1 MNNSCKIE
9 ELKTI
14 QNSLI
19 SALSSEINKGLEC
32 VNTKEASEVI
42 DMIKDISKTEKNYYE
57 SCYYKEVIEAMEK
70 QDKNNEYSNNMT
82 YKSYIDKEPYIN
94 EYLKNPSFMENRRM
108 GYHPSESEINHTQE
122 SSDKKQLD
130 KYGKSYNEYQIAK
143 NNYMNS
149 RSINDKQEMDKKAL
163 EHINDAITCVKNMW
177 READPE
183 LKKHMKTNFSNLL
196 AEMT

>member
-1 MNNSCKIE
+1 MDNSYKIE

-19 SALSSEINKGLEC
+19 SALLCEMDKGLEF

-42 DMIKDISKTEKNYYE
+42 DMIKDIAKTEKSYYE
-57 SCYYKEVIEAMEK
+57 TCYYKEIIEAMGKVDE
-70 QDKNNEYSNNMT
+70 DDEYPNHMM
-82 YKSYIDKEPYIN
+82 YKPYIDKKPYID
-94 EYLKNPSFMENRRM
+94 EYSKNPSFMENKRM

-130 KYGKSYNEYQIAK
+130 KYGKAYNEYQIAK

-149 RSINDKQEMDKKAL
+149 RSMNDKQEMDKKAL

>member
-19 SALSSEINKGLEC
+19 SALSSEIDKGIEC

-70 QDKNNEYSNNMT
+70 QDKNNEYSNYMT
-82 YKSYIDKEPYIN
+82 YKPYIDKEPYIN

-122 SSDKKQLD
+122 FSDKKQLD
-130 KYGKSYNEYQIAK
+130 KYGKTYNEYQVAK

-149 RSINDKQEMDKKAL
+149 RSMNDKQEMDKKAL

-183 LKKHMKTNFSNLL
+183 LKKHIKTNFSNLL

>member
-57 SCYYKEVIEAMEK
+57 GCYYKEVIEAMEK
-70 QDKNNEYSNNMT
+70 QDKNNEYSNDMI

-183 LKKHMKTNFSNLL
+183 LKKHIKTNFSNLL
-196 AEMT
+196 TEMT